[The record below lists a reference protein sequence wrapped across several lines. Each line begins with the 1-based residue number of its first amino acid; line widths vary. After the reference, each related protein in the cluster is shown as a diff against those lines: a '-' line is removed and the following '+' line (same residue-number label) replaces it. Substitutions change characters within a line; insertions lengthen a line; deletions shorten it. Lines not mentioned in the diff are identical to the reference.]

1 MLQNLKA
8 LVVVLALAITI
19 FALAKPL
26 CLRFMTAEDFTR
38 RRNLWIALTV
48 AAFASPSF
56 WLYVAVATPLL
67 LWVGARDSNPLALYF
82 AVWYVIPPGGI
93 EIPAVVIN
101 RLFDLDNFRF
111 LAILLL
117 LPVAIRQFA
126 DRVKG
131 NRNPF
136 RVSDTFVLSYGVL
149 TLVLLMP
156 YESVTNSMRRA
167 FLYGLDV
174 LLVYYV
180 FSRQS
185 VDRRRAVE
193 SLASMC
199 LGISV
204 MAAIGAFE
212 FARHWLLYTGINEAW
227 GNSNGFVFLM
237 REDNLRAQA
246 SAGHSIVLGYL
257 SAMALGFWLF
267 LQLQVPSLTV
277 RLAVIGM
284 FWVGL
289 ISAISRAPW
298 LVAVASYLLFYL
310 MAPVKGS
317 KVLGRLGLVSL
328 LGAAVLV
335 SPYGASI
342 VDRLPFIG
350 TVDVGSVDYRTRLA
364 EVSWKLIQENPFFG
378 NPFVLA
384 QLEELRQ
391 GQGIIDLMNTYATIA
406 MYYGGVGL
414 ALFLGVFVPPLVGCV
429 REVFRSRQSDPAASA
444 YGASIAACM
453 LGTLFMMATGSFG
466 NGLAIL
472 YWALSGFA
480 SGYVVS
486 ALRERAAGHM
496 HARPAGLGRMVSSAE
511 RR

>member
-284 FWVGL
+284 FWVGSL
-289 ISAISRAPW
+289 PGRWSQFPTST
-298 LVAVASYLLFYL
+298 AVSQ
-310 MAPVKGS
+310 
-317 KVLGRLGLVSL
+317 R
-328 LGAAVLV
+328 
-335 SPYGASI
+335 
-342 VDRLPFIG
+342 
-350 TVDVGSVDYRTRLA
+350 
-364 EVSWKLIQENPFFG
+364 
-378 NPFVLA
+378 
-384 QLEELRQ
+384 
-391 GQGIIDLMNTYATIA
+391 
-406 MYYGGVGL
+406 
-414 ALFLGVFVPPLVGCV
+414 
-429 REVFRSRQSDPAASA
+429 RQSP
-444 YGASIAACM
+444 I
-453 LGTLFMMATGSFG
+453 
-466 NGLAIL
+466 
-472 YWALSGFA
+472 
-480 SGYVVS
+480 
-486 ALRERAAGHM
+486 R
-496 HARPAGLGRMVSSAE
+496 
-511 RR
+511 